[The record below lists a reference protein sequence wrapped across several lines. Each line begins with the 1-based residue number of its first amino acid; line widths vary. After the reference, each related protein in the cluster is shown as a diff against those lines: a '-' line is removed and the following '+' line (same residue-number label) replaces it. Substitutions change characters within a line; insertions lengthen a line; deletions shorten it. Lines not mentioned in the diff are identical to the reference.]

1 MELMDVILKRRSI
14 RKYTGED
21 IPEETLNQILQ
32 AGLLAP
38 TSRNLKPWEFYV
50 VRDKDT
56 LRKLSAAKSAGGGM
70 LAQCSA
76 AIAVFGDGEK
86 ADTWVEDCSIAM
98 SFMMLM
104 AEEKGAGSC
113 WVQIHFRKDTAGKAA
128 EENVREILAVPAG
141 FRIAGILALG
151 IPAEEAKAHEPS
163 DADWSKVH
171 RI

>member
-1 MELMDVILKRRSI
+1 MELMDTILKRRSI

-21 IPEETLNQILQ
+21 IPEETLRQILQ

-38 TSRNLKPWEFYV
+38 TSRNLKPWDFYV
-50 VRDKDT
+50 VKDKAT
-56 LRKLSAAKSAGGGM
+56 LRKLSAAKNAGGGM

-76 AIAVFGDGEK
+76 AIAVFGDSEK

-104 AEEKGAGSC
+104 AEEQGVGSC
-113 WVQIHFRKDTAGKAA
+113 WVQLHFRTDETGTSA
-128 EENVREILAVPAG
+128 EENVKKLLSVPERY
-141 FRIAGILALG
+141 RIAGLLALG
-151 IPAEEAKAHEPS
+151 FPAEEAKPHTLEE
-163 DADWSKVH
+163 ADWSKVH